1 MGKLTPV
8 IVIIEDDPHIRR
20 FLRRGLEA
28 HGFEIHEAETG
39 QLGFKTAETHKP
51 DLSILDLGLPDID
64 GINVIRKLRK
74 WTSRPIVIISARN
87 LESDKVEALDIGGDD
102 YLTKPFGI
110 GELLARI
117 RVAMRHASQPRQV
130 DPDYVFTSG

>member
-51 DLSILDLGLPDID
+51 DLIILDLGLPDID

-87 LESDKVEALDIGGDD
+87 LESDKVEALDSGGDG
-102 YLTKPFGI
+102 YISKHFGV
-110 GELLARI
+110 LAMI
-117 RVAMRHASQPRQV
+117 ARVKHGIVHTTQP
-130 DPDYVFTSG
+130 